1 MLINA
6 WTSQANTHRGTN
18 APYTT
23 PNSNCQI
30 QSFLHSDWGAGDSEV
45 LKRGA
50 AAS

>member
-6 WTSQANTHRGTN
+6 QTSQANTHRGTI

-23 PNSNCQI
+23 PNINCQI
-30 QSFLHSDWGAGDSEV
+30 QSFLYSDWGAGGSEV
-45 LKRGA
+45 LGDA